1 MVRAC
6 QPTRQSCFR
15 RLSRS
20 RIRSGRSR
28 IKGMH
33 LVNRLFAV
41 VSVLCLWLAPL
52 SGQPSTRSLST
63 SVEIVRDLL
72 RSLWAFDQEGRP
84 STSRQVGFQLP
95 ESVVNTYL
103 AASLASNPRPMIDSL
118 QVRLLSENR
127 CVVDAIINFD
137 DLQTREPAL
146 FSRSERKQ
154 FSGSKS
160 VRAEFHFSLSS
171 GYLTFEAKPLE
182 SQVTPPH
189 SLLMKMIQLIA
200 AGQPER
206 IDTTRKIP
214 VPFGLKLWTTEGVLH
229 GDT

>member
-1 MVRAC
+1 
-6 QPTRQSCFR
+6 
-15 RLSRS
+15 
-20 RIRSGRSR
+20 
-28 IKGMH
+28 
-33 LVNRLFAV
+33 
-41 VSVLCLWLAPL
+41 
-52 SGQPSTRSLST
+52 
-63 SVEIVRDLL
+63 
-72 RSLWAFDQEGRP
+72 
-84 STSRQVGFQLP
+84 
-95 ESVVNTYL
+95 
-103 AASLASNPRPMIDSL
+103 MIDSL

-200 AGQPER
+200 ASQPER

-214 VPFGLKLWTTEGVLH
+214 GVIWIAEALDHGRSAVRRHLIQGRSCNGMGARIVEPFQRPAPAAEPFHPDRLRRVALRYSCGGRQFLIQGEPGEAIRHAGTRPERRSLA
-229 GDT
+229 